1 MTNVNAVP
9 QEVVL
14 ATPDD
19 ISYLSTDGT
28 YLYAKSDF
36 GYATIYN
43 DDFAVAF
50 GQDNVRNLLFTGG
63 SVLLGNANTL
73 YVFSTNYGFPK
84 YTILNLATNETQ
96 EFNITAGVQTACT
109 GDTIIYALVGGMV
122 ACLDKNTGETL
133 LTTEIQPDAF
143 SAYGRN
149 LFVIDDGVV
158 NVYAPSQDLTSIEL
172 TASLSMVGNDG
183 AHFNSPVDIE
193 KMPTK
198 FAVADAN
205 NNRIAYFDS
214 SSNLLTSFSLDAAP
228 RKLAHDGNILYIVA
242 GSQILKLNSVYVEQ
256 RYELADVID
265 ILSLD
270 KLYALKADGVY
281 VLFSGAFEKFYEIE
295 NGVALSASQDGTN
308 VYIATEAG
316 ITGIDTTGN
325 KLPTNLAGNFA
336 GIKDFAVDY
345 AGNFVIAYQEK
356 VEVFEN
362 NISSLT
368 FKSTTE
374 LGGDLRATLTACK
387 LDGNILYFTAAESYV
402 GKVTLDVKTVANYVA
417 PEIQPT
423 NSVKYFKSNAA
434 TYTLPKDAR
443 NGNIKNSLNEVFIV
457 FEGATT
463 PAGYLLGYDGLDYRF
478 LPENAFEE
486 VNVEALSGEYV
497 STKQTVLFVIPNKD
511 NQNNVVIDENTRVI
525 FKHTTAG
532 FDEGKWVV
540 VEYAGHEYF
549 ARLNEFSEYVPP
561 TPERKHNYARA
572 KGTRVGGV
580 VNVYQSANTDSP
592 VILEV
597 ADGAKLEILETL
609 DGFYK
614 VSINGTVGY
623 MTKDDVQLGGLTTV
637 QIVAIVLAILVL
649 LAGSTVFTA
658 IYLTK
663 KKQAENE

>member
-1 MTNVNAVP
+1 M
-9 QEVVL
+9 
-14 ATPDD
+14 
-19 ISYLSTDGT
+19 
-28 YLYAKSDF
+28 
-36 GYATIYN
+36 
-43 DDFAVAF
+43 
-50 GQDNVRNLLFTGG
+50 
-63 SVLLGNANTL
+63 
-73 YVFSTNYGFPK
+73 
-84 YTILNLATNETQ
+84 
-96 EFNITAGVQTACT
+96 
-109 GDTIIYALVGGMV
+109 
-122 ACLDKNTGETL
+122 
-133 LTTEIQPDAF
+133 
-143 SAYGRN
+143 
-149 LFVIDDGVV
+149 
-158 NVYAPSQDLTSIEL
+158 
-172 TASLSMVGNDG
+172 
-183 AHFNSPVDIE
+183 
-193 KMPTK
+193 
-198 FAVADAN
+198 
-205 NNRIAYFDS
+205 
-214 SSNLLTSFSLDAAP
+214 
-228 RKLAHDGNILYIVA
+228 
-242 GSQILKLNSVYVEQ
+242 
-256 RYELADVID
+256 
-265 ILSLD
+265 
-270 KLYALKADGVY
+270 
-281 VLFSGAFEKFYEIE
+281 
-295 NGVALSASQDGTN
+295 
-308 VYIATEAG
+308 
-316 ITGIDTTGN
+316 
-325 KLPTNLAGNFA
+325 
-336 GIKDFAVDY
+336 
-345 AGNFVIAYQEK
+345 
-356 VEVFEN
+356 
-362 NISSLT
+362 
-368 FKSTTE
+368 
-374 LGGDLRATLTACK
+374 
-387 LDGNILYFTAAESYV
+387 
-402 GKVTLDVKTVANYVA
+402 
-417 PEIQPT
+417 
-423 NSVKYFKSNAA
+423 
-434 TYTLPKDAR
+434 
-443 NGNIKNSLNEVFIV
+443 NEVFIV

-478 LPENAFEE
+478 LPENTFEE